1 VSERERKEEE
11 RVPGGRWGP
20 HIHTC
25 TRTHTRVV
33 AVDLPPRL
41 AALTEST
48 GARIGGFV
56 ALVTSPPDAR

>member
-1 VSERERKEEE
+1 M
-11 RVPGGRWGP
+11 GGGNGGLWPRWGKRGARGVP
-20 HIHTC
+20 AEAEA
-25 TRTHTRVV
+25 